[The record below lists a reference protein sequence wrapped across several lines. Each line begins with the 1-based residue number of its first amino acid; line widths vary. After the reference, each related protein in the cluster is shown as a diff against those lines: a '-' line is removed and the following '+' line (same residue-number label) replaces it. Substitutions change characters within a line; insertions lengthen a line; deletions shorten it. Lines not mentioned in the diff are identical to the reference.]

1 MEKLVT
7 ERVNSLFVILEQ
19 DIREDEIKQIIN
31 LLRQIRG
38 VSGVRKHI
46 KDHFEEA
53 VARSRIRTELQMKIW
68 RLFEEG
74 NQP

>member
-46 KDHFEEA
+46 KDNFEEA